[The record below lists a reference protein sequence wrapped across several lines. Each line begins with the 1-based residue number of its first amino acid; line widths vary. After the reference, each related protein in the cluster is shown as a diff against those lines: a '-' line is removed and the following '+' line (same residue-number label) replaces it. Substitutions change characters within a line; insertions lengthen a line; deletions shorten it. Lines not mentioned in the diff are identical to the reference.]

1 MQSAAVRSA
10 TISFHTNGSR
20 VGFDMG
26 RLFAANGVGMKVL
39 KEERTV
45 EIVVKKSRFIAI
57 ARTCTSPAQ
66 VKSLVDET
74 RSKYE
79 GATHVVHAAVI
90 GNQFSFSDDHE
101 PKNTAG
107 RPVFEVVKGSGI
119 TNIIVLVVR
128 YFGGTLLGTGGLVK
142 AYGDSAKAVLD
153 GIQTEELVQKADFS
167 MEIGYELYENMKR
180 LLASLDATVN
190 REDFGTTIV
199 LEGTVPETSLEKL
212 KTCVAD
218 MTNGRCTVQISSR
231 PIVL

>member
-1 MQSAAVRSA
+1 
-10 TISFHTNGSR
+10 
-20 VGFDMG
+20 
-26 RLFAANGVGMKVL
+26 MKVL

-79 GATHVVHAAVI
+79 GATHVVHAAVM

-153 GIQTEELVQKADFS
+153 GIETEELVQKTRFS
-167 MEIGYELYENMKR
+167 MEIGYELYESMKR
-180 LLASLDATVN
+180 LLASLDAVVDK
-190 REDFGTTIV
+190 EDFGTTIV
-199 LEGTVPETSLEKL
+199 LGGSVPADALDKL
-212 KTCVAD
+212 RACVAD
-218 MTNGRCTVQISSR
+218 TTNGRCKVETPSQS
-231 PIVL
+231 